1 VILGDV
7 VERNGL
13 LYPSHEAVID
23 ENGRMTFAELADRT
37 TRLANVLVGRD
48 VRRGDRVAVLSPNCH
63 ELVEVFGA
71 NEMCGFITVPLNVR
85 QTRHELA
92 AVLADCAPSV
102 LIFDRSFAS
111 TVEQLRPGL
120 AAKTYVSIGG
130 GSASADDY
138 ESVLASANAK
148 RPATRA
154 EPDDTAFILYTSGST
169 GQPKG
174 VMHGHRGQ
182 IYAALSMCIDG
193 SLEATDRMLI
203 PNPMYVAGGKWMQ
216 MTYHFRGCTIVLQRE
231 FDPAAVLEA
240 IERERITG
248 VLLPATMMRAVL
260 DHPDFSRRDLS
271 SLRVVYYAAS
281 PTPEPL
287 LRRALKAFG
296 PILVQYYG
304 GTEGGGV
311 GTTMLKHHHV
321 PDGDPRLQQR
331 LSSAGQAKQLSRVRI
346 VRTDGTDCDVDEA
359 GEIIIQSDGLMQGY
373 WNQPEAT
380 AEALKGGWLHTGD
393 IGTRDAEHFI
403 YVVGRKKEMIVSGGS
418 NIYPREVE
426 DALHRHPAVLE
437 AAVIGVPDER
447 WGETV
452 HAVVTRRPG
461 HAVTEDALIEH
472 CRSLIAS
479 YKKPTAVT
487 FMDRLPKLESG
498 KIDKIALSDP
508 FWAGRKRRVN

>member
-1 VILGDV
+1 L
-7 VERNGL
+7 RL
-13 LYPSHEAVID
+13 
-23 ENGRMTFAELADRT
+23 EL
-37 TRLANVLVGRD
+37 
-48 VRRGDRVAVLSPNCH
+48 P
-63 ELVEVFGA
+63 
-71 NEMCGFITVPLNVR
+71 
-85 QTRHELA
+85 
-92 AVLADCAPSV
+92 
-102 LIFDRSFAS
+102 
-111 TVEQLRPGL
+111 
-120 AAKTYVSIGG
+120 AKTYVAIGSG
-130 GSASADDY
+130 GIPRADDY
-138 ESVLASANAK
+138 ESALAGASAK

-193 SLEATDRMLI
+193 SIEATDRMLI

-216 MTYHFRGCTIVLQRE
+216 MTYHFRGCTIVLQHE

-260 DHPDFSRRDLS
+260 DHSDFSRRDLS

-321 PDGDPRLQQR
+321 LDGDPRLQRR

-359 GEIIIQSDGLMQGY
+359 GEIVIQSDGLMQGY
-373 WNQPEAT
+373 WNKPEAT
-380 AEALKGGWLHTGD
+380 AEALKDGWLHTGD
-393 IGTRDAEHFI
+393 IGTRDEEHFI
-403 YVVGRKKEMIVSGGS
+403 YIVGRKKEMIVSGGS

-437 AAVIGVPDER
+437 AAVIGVPDEK

-452 HAVVTRRPG
+452 HAVVTKKPG
-461 HAVTEDALIEH
+461 HDLTAAALIEH
-472 CRSLIAS
+472 CRLLIAS

-508 FWAGRKRRVN
+508 FWAGKKRRIN

>member
-1 VILGDV
+1 
-7 VERNGL
+7 
-13 LYPSHEAVID
+13 
-23 ENGRMTFAELADRT
+23 
-37 TRLANVLVGRD
+37 
-48 VRRGDRVAVLSPNCH
+48 
-63 ELVEVFGA
+63 
-71 NEMCGFITVPLNVR
+71 
-85 QTRHELA
+85 
-92 AVLADCAPSV
+92 
-102 LIFDRSFAS
+102 
-111 TVEQLRPGL
+111 
-120 AAKTYVSIGG
+120 
-130 GSASADDY
+130 
-138 ESVLASANAK
+138 
-148 RPATRA
+148 
-154 EPDDTAFILYTSGST
+154 
-169 GQPKG
+169 
-174 VMHGHRGQ
+174 
-182 IYAALSMCIDG
+182 
-193 SLEATDRMLI
+193 
-203 PNPMYVAGGKWMQ
+203 

-346 VRTDGTDCDVDEA
+346 VRADGTDCDVDEA